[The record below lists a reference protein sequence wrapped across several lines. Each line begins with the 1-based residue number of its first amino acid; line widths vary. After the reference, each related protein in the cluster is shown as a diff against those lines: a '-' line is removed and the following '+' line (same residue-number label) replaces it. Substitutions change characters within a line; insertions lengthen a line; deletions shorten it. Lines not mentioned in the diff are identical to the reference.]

1 MRAVRRGALSFVALA
16 MIVTAM
22 AGCGS
27 GSGSGDI
34 GPAQPGDALA
44 GDGGRLVPSPL
55 PTDIAPFLQPWTGDF
70 EAMKARRVIRVLTVR
85 NPVLYYVDGAQEVGI
100 TYEAAKAFEE
110 VVNKG
115 VRDMAKR
122 VHVLF
127 LPVRRDELI
136 PRLLAGEGDIVAA
149 QLTIT
154 PDRLEQ
160 VDFSEPFGSDV
171 SEIIVTGPS
180 VKSVRSVDDLAGL
193 ELYVRES
200 SSYAEHLRGINAQ
213 LAAKGLP
220 PVIVTPADE
229 ALETGDILEMV
240 SAGLVPA
247 TVSDDFIAKLWAEV
261 LPDLVLHPDIAV
273 NTGGR
278 IGWAFRKDSPE
289 LSAAVNAFV
298 KTSRQGTLAGN
309 VLINKYLKNSKWVR
323 NARSGDDLDRF
334 RETISLFRKYADQ
347 YDFDYLLMAAQG
359 YQESGLDQSKRSP
372 VGAIGIMQV
381 MPATARDKAVGIPD
395 IENLESNIHAGIKYN
410 RWLADSFFNEPG
422 VDANNR
428 ALFAFASYNAGP
440 NRISRLRREAAEQG
454 LDPNRWFNN
463 VETVVARRVGREP
476 VQYVSNIYKYYLAYR
491 MLIAADTA
499 R

>member
-180 VKSVRSVDDLAGL
+180 AKSVRSVDDLAGL

>member
-1 MRAVRRGALSFVALA
+1 MREVRRGALSFVALA

-34 GPAQPGDALA
+34 GSAQPGDALA
-44 GDGGRLVPSPL
+44 GDGERLVPSPL
-55 PTDIAPFLQPWTGDF
+55 PTDVAPFLQPWTGDF
-70 EAMKARRVIRVLTVR
+70 EAMKARRIIRVLTVR
-85 NPVLYYVDGAQEVGI
+85 NPVLYYVDGVQEVGI

-115 VRDMAKR
+115 VRDVAKR

-180 VKSVRSVDDLAGL
+180 AKSVRSVDDLAGL

-200 SSYAEHLRGINAQ
+200 SSYAEHLREINAQ

-240 SAGLVPA
+240 AAGLVPA

-261 LPDLVLHPDIAV
+261 LPDLVLHPDITV

-278 IGWAFRKDSPE
+278 IGWAFRRNSPE

-323 NARSGDDLDRF
+323 NARSRDDLDRF

-381 MPATARDKAVGIPD
+381 MPETARDKAVGIPD

-454 LDPNRWFNN
+454 LDPNKWFNN